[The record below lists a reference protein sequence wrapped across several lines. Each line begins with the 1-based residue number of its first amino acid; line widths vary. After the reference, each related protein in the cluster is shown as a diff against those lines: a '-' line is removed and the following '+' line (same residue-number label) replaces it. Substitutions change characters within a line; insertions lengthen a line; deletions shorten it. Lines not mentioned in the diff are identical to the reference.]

1 MNIDWKRKL
10 TSRKFWMALAGFVT
24 CLLVFFNVPADTSE
38 RVVALLMAT
47 ANVVAYVIGEGLA
60 DTANETHTLVLPDGF
75 EKEEDDDE
83 DRISKN

>member
-1 MNIDWKRKL
+1 MIDWKRKL

-60 DTANETHTLVLPDGF
+60 DSANDVPTIILP
-75 EKEEDDDE
+75 EQEEE
-83 DRISKN
+83 E